1 MIRKFRPICW
11 SELRKQGE
19 PVDIKEEMGSYEAK
33 TRLPELLRRASQ
45 GESFTI
51 PVHGKA
57 VADIVPSG
65 QIHRERAATAI
76 ASLLARRKATV
87 SDADLDVFRNAGR
100 K

>member
-1 MIRKFRPICW
+1 M
-11 SELRKQGE
+11 G
-19 PVDIKEEMGSYEAK
+19 VNEEMGSYEAK

-51 PVHGKA
+51 TVHGRA

-65 QIHRERAATAI
+65 RVHRDRAATAI
-76 ASLLARRKATV
+76 ASLLARVKVTV
-87 SDADLDVFRNAGR
+87 SDADLEALKSMGR

>member
-1 MIRKFRPICW
+1 M
-11 SELRKQGE
+11 E
-19 PVDIKEEMGSYEAK
+19 IKEEMGSYEAK

-51 PVHGKA
+51 TVHGKA

-65 QIHRERAATAI
+65 HIHRERAATAI
-76 ASLLARRKATV
+76 ASLLSRRKAIV
-87 SDADLDVFRNAGR
+87 SDADLEALRSAGR

>member
-1 MIRKFRPICW
+1 M
-11 SELRKQGE
+11 G
-19 PVDIKEEMGSYEAK
+19 VNEEMGSYEAK

-51 PVHGKA
+51 TVHGRA

-65 QIHRERAATAI
+65 RVQRDRAATAI
-76 ASLLARRKATV
+76 ASLLARVKATV
-87 SDADLDVFRNAGR
+87 SDADLQALKGIGR

>member
-1 MIRKFRPICW
+1 M
-11 SELRKQGE
+11 G
-19 PVDIKEEMGSYEAK
+19 VKEEMGSYEAK

-51 PVHGKA
+51 TVHGKA

-65 QIHRERAATAI
+65 QVHRERAATAI
-76 ASLLARRKATV
+76 ASLLSSRKATV
-87 SDADLDVFRNAGR
+87 SDADLDELRSTGR

>member
-1 MIRKFRPICW
+1 M
-11 SELRKQGE
+11 E
-19 PVDIKEEMGSYEAK
+19 IKEEMGSYEAK

-51 PVHGKA
+51 TVHGKA

-65 QIHRERAATAI
+65 HIHRERAATAI
-76 ASLLARRKATV
+76 VSLLSRRKAIV
-87 SDADLDVFRNAGR
+87 SDADLEALRSAGR

>member
-1 MIRKFRPICW
+1 MQ
-11 SELRKQGE
+11 QGRCSGRE
-19 PVDIKEEMGSYEAK
+19 GIKEEMGSYEAK

-51 PVHGKA
+51 TVHGKA

-65 QIHRERAATAI
+65 HIHRERAATAI

-87 SDADLDVFRNAGR
+87 SDADLEAFRSAGR

>member
-1 MIRKFRPICW
+1 MEIN
-11 SELRKQGE
+11 
-19 PVDIKEEMGSYEAK
+19 EEMGSYEAK

-45 GESFTI
+45 GQSFAIT
-51 PVHGKA
+51 VHGKA

-76 ASLLARRKATV
+76 ASLLSRRKATV
-87 SDADLDVFRNAGR
+87 SDADLEALRSEGR